1 MFIQT
6 EFVLILLVSIR
17 ADWKLY
23 SIKIKKNIM
32 GHPVAPQV
40 SKNKNKNKKNVE
52 QKLTIKILK

>member
-40 SKNKNKNKKNVE
+40 SKNKNKKNVE